1 MHQNKYCIEYTY
13 DRGSLGRHNWCWS
26 ILLMFSQEVPLL
38 KKTIGTFGQIK
49 EASGFSIGGTWGRR
63 RSRGGRNKNWRIQT
77 LFFPLV
83 KLCCASK
90 WKWGPFGH
98 HSHFLRC
105 FLFVILQCSS
115 LSWNTT
121 DEGAIALKAL
131 VHVQNKCQ
139 IQLCSVWWI
148 SEENSRVALK
158 SITENYRVVQSI
170 TEYYRV
176 IQSMTEYYRV

>member
-1 MHQNKYCIEYTY
+1 MFQNYYQPLQIWKAKIFILPNMEYLLHRILSQIVWIE
-13 DRGSLGRHNWCWS
+13 
-26 ILLMFSQEVPLL
+26 
-38 KKTIGTFGQIK
+38 

-121 DEGAIALKAL
+121 EEEAIALKAL

-148 SEENSRVALK
+148 REENSRV
-158 SITENYRVVQSI
+158 SSRH
-170 TEYYRV
+170 
-176 IQSMTEYYRV
+176 